1 MKKKRRIVLPVISAL
16 IVIAAV
22 AVLGRLASRYIPSNE
37 WMDQQEYF
45 DTRGDE
51 IALIMQDQLVRYKGM
66 WKDDRVYLE
75 HEAVIEYL
83 NQRFYW
89 DESEALLLFTTPTQI
104 YKIPADSREYMVDDE
119 TRSEEYVIAFWQEE
133 ILYLDAEFVK
143 RFTFMEYEFM
153 TDPNRAVIRY
163 EKTPQTAAVM
173 KKATSVRFQ
182 GGIKSPIL
190 TKVSKNDRVWI
201 VDEMEDW
208 TRVLTADG
216 YLGYVK
222 NTTLG
227 DRSEETLEIP
237 DFTEPVYTSLTQ
249 DEKINLVWHQV
260 TNEDANDSLL
270 DELEGVEGVNVI
282 SPTWFSVIDNDG
294 NISSLADKTYV
305 RRAHRKG
312 MQVWAL
318 IDNFNVDVDT
328 ETVLSSMAARENIQ
342 DQLIEAALEYSLDG
356 INIDFEA
363 IPQSAGEDY
372 IQFIR
377 EMSVKC
383 RENEIVLSIDNP
395 VPQPY
400 TAHYNRREQGIVADY
415 VIIMGYDE
423 HYVGSDVGSVATMNF
438 VRSGIESTIV
448 SVPCNKVINA
458 IPFYVRIWNTDSQGN
473 ISSEAVS
480 MGRAQSVVEEAG
492 AEIQWDENAEQNYAE
507 WYASDGSLYQV
518 WLEDDES
525 VDARAKLTET
535 YRLGGIAAWKLGLEE
550 TYVWDVIS
558 KYIAP

>member
-1 MKKKRRIVLPVISAL
+1 MKKKRRIVFPVISAL
-16 IVIAAV
+16 IVIAAL
-22 AVLGRLASRYIPSNE
+22 AVLGRLASRYIPSNT

-66 WKDDRVYLE
+66 WKNDRVYLE
-75 HEAVIEYL
+75 HEAVTEYL

-89 DESEALLLFTTPTQI
+89 DESANLLLFTTPTEV
-104 YKIPADSREYMVDDE
+104 YKIPLDSDSYTVEDE
-119 TRSEEYVIAFWQEE
+119 TRSEDYVIAFRQEE
-133 ILYLDAEFVK
+133 ILYLDAEFIK
-143 RFTFMEYEFM
+143 KFTFMEYTYM
-153 TDPNRAVIRY
+153 TEPNRAVIRY

-173 KKATSVRFQ
+173 KRATSVRFQ

-190 TKVSKNDRVWI
+190 TKVNKDDQVWI

-208 TRVLTADG
+208 TRVLTPDG

-222 NTTLG
+222 NSTLG
-227 DRSEETLEIP
+227 ERSEETLEIP

-260 TNEDANDSLL
+260 TNMDANDSLL
-270 DELEGVEGVNVI
+270 NDLSSVEGVNVI
-282 SPTWFSVIDNDG
+282 SPTWFSIIDNEG
-294 NISSLADKTYV
+294 NISSLADQTYV

-318 IDNFNVDVDT
+318 IDNFDVNVDT
-328 ETVLSSMAARENIQ
+328 KTVLSSMTARENIQ
-342 DQLIEAALEYSLDG
+342 DQLISAALEYSLDG

-363 IPQSAGEDY
+363 IPESAGDDY

-383 RENEIVLSIDNP
+383 RKNEIILSIDNP

-400 TAHYNRREQGIVADY
+400 TAHYNRQEQGIVADY

-423 HYVGSDVGSVATMNF
+423 HYVGSDVGAVATMNF
-438 VRSGIESTIV
+438 VRSGIEGTV
-448 SVPCNKVINA
+448 SVVPSNKVINA

-473 ISSEAVS
+473 ISSEAVA
-480 MGRAQSVVEEAG
+480 MGTAQSIVEEAG
-492 AEIQWDENAEQNYAE
+492 AEIQWDESAEQNYAE

-518 WLEDDES
+518 WLENDDS
-525 VDARAKLTET
+525 VDARAQLVEK
-535 YRLGGIAAWKLGLEE
+535 YSLGGIAAWKLGLEE
-550 TYVWDVIS
+550 TSVWNVIS
-558 KYIAP
+558 KYIQ